1 MNDSAYS
8 IRTEQLTKRFG
19 HFTAVD
25 HIDVSVAKGE
35 VFGFLG
41 ANGAGKTT
49 AIRMLCGLLE
59 PTSGHGYVAGFDVLK
74 ESAKIRTRIG
84 YMSQKFSL
92 YPDLTV
98 AENLKLYG
106 RLYGLDGKS
115 LRARMEEMAAFLGL
129 KDLLPKLTSSLPWG
143 WQQRLSLACANLH
156 RPEILFLDEP
166 TGSVD
171 PVSRRNFWDLIH
183 RLSGQGTTIFI
194 TSHYMDEVE
203 YCHRLSIMIDGRIAA
218 MGSPRDLK
226 LEHGSASI
234 HELFLKLMEQKPLM
248 ERNPGPEGSAHP
260 GTARKGGP
268 A

>member
-1 MNDSAYS
+1 MEYS
-8 IRTEQLTKRFG
+8 IRTEHLTKSFG
-19 HFTAVD
+19 AFTAVD
-25 HIDVSVAKGE
+25 HIDVAVEKGE

-49 AIRMLCGLLE
+49 AIRMLCGLLA
-59 PTSGHGYVAGFDVLK
+59 PTSGRGTVAGFDIIA
-74 ESAKIRTRIG
+74 ETAKIRTRIG

-92 YPDLTV
+92 YPDLSV
-98 AENLKLYG
+98 AENL
-106 RLYGLDGKS
+106 RLYGGLYGLGGGELKDRIK
-115 LRARMEEMAAFLGL
+115 EMAGFLGL
-129 KDLLPKLTSSLPWG
+129 GDLLPRITGSLPWG

-183 RLSGQGTTIFI
+183 RLSAQGTTIFI

-203 YCHRLSIMIDGRIAA
+203 YCHRLSIMIEGRIAA
-218 MGSPRDLK
+218 IGSPRDLK
-226 LEHGSASI
+226 REHGCATI
-234 HELFLKLMEQKPLM
+234 HDLFLRLM
-248 ERNPGPEGSAHP
+248 ERKSDGS
-260 GTARKGGP
+260 P

>member
-1 MNDSAYS
+1 MEYS

-25 HIDVSVAKGE
+25 HIDVEVGKGE

-49 AIRMLCGLLE
+49 AIRMLCGLLQ

-98 AENLKLYG
+98 GQNLKLYG
-106 RLYGLDGKS
+106 SLYGLDGKALQS
-115 LRARMEEMAAFLGL
+115 RISEMSDFLGL
-129 KDLLPKLTSSLPWG
+129 KDLLPRVTGSLPWG
-143 WQQRLSLACANLH
+143 WQQRLSLACAKLH
-156 RPEILFLDEP
+156 EPEILFLDEP

-183 RLSGQGTTIFI
+183 RLSAGGTTIFI

-218 MGSPRDLK
+218 IGSPRDLK
-226 LEHGSASI
+226 REHGSASI
-234 HELFLKLMEQKPLM
+234 HELFLKLME
-248 ERNPGPEGSAHP
+248 RNPAAKEKA
-260 GTARKGGP
+260 A
-268 A
+268 

>member
-1 MNDSAYS
+1 MEYS
-8 IRTEQLTKRFG
+8 IRTRQLTKSFG
-19 HFTAVD
+19 PFTAVD

-49 AIRMLCGLLE
+49 AIRMLCGLLI
-59 PTSGHGYVAGFDVLK
+59 PTSGSGTVAGFDIIR

-92 YPDLTV
+92 YPDLSV
-98 AENLKLYG
+98 QENLRLYG
-106 RLYGLDGKS
+106 RLYGLGNLELEERLK
-115 LRARMEEMAAFLGL
+115 EMAAFLGL
-129 KDLLPKLTSSLPWG
+129 DSLLKRVTGSLPWG

-183 RLSGQGTTIFI
+183 RLSEGGTTIFI

-203 YCHRLSIMIDGRIAA
+203 YCHRLSIMIDGRVAA
-218 MGSPRDLK
+218 MGTPRELK
-226 LEHGSASI
+226 RESGCASI
-234 HELFLKLMEQKPLM
+234 HELFLKLVERKPA
-248 ERNPGPEGSAHP
+248 GA
-260 GTARKGGP
+260 A